1 MEGPERIYGERAVM
15 IEVPAE
21 ERQNICHDIA
31 DAYCVDVSDQMPG
44 GCMIWGRYHGE
55 WHPNVSAR
63 WLLSKL
69 LGGAGKM
76 LQNETCG
83 GDGWWDGWKQIRDV
97 VAVQSAE
104 GK

>member
-1 MEGPERIYGERAVM
+1 MVD
-15 IEVPAE
+15 VPAA
-21 ERQNICHDIA
+21 ERSNPAHDIA
-31 DAYCVDVSDQMPG
+31 EAYAVETSSEIPG
-44 GCMIWGRYHGE
+44 GCIIWGRFHGE
-55 WHPNVSAR
+55 WVANVSGR

-69 LGGAGKM
+69 LAGAGKM

-97 VAVQSAE
+97 VAVQSPE